1 MSVIVLA
8 AEGGGIID
16 WQELT
21 GQSQF
26 VIDVVSFP
34 IFSAIAG
41 LLTNWTGVLMMFA
54 PTRFTGFY
62 VPGLKTLFPFLPR
75 KLQILPTFAPGGI
88 LGFQGFIPARAEKM
102 ASLMVDKA
110 VSKIGSVHDFYR
122 VLDPDAIAAHV
133 ATHGK
138 DLFRPLVDD
147 LISRE
152 HPQLW
157 RDMTPRMKEIVYSR
171 VEAKIPEIS
180 RTAFARIGDNV
191 DQLVD
196 VKLLAVGH
204 LRRHPELLKD
214 IFYGMGAPELRFM
227 VRSGI
232 LGAPMGLLLALYL
245 HVHDSI
251 PIIGLIPHWLVILV
265 AAAFIGIAVNVI
277 AIKVVFTPGEPQPRY
292 KYLWKHAKL
301 AKRQPQ
307 AAADLGHA
315 FAYQVITMPNV
326 TRELVRGPR
335 GDRTSVLIQ
344 DVLSKEVAGIMGPLS
359 SISRAIVGSSEFEK
373 IQSGAGTAVLEV
385 APDVVQEATFSKR
398 QAEKIHDFCAEKL
411 RALPPGQF
419 MDMLYSAI
427 EQDAWLLYA
436 HGGILGIVVGAAHL
450 VIFGA

>member
-1 MSVIVLA
+1 MSVDVLA
-8 AEGGGIID
+8 SGGLID
-16 WQELT
+16 WEHLT
-21 GQSQF
+21 GQSKL
-26 VIDVVSFP
+26 VIDLVSIP
-34 IFSAIAG
+34 IFSALAG

-54 PTRFTGFY
+54 PSRFTGFY

-110 VSKIGSVHDFYR
+110 ITKIGSVHDFYR
-122 VLDPDAIAAHV
+122 ELEPDAIAAHL
-133 ATHGK
+133 ATAGH
-138 DLFRPLVDD
+138 DLFRPLVAD
-147 LISRE
+147 LMQRE

-157 RDMTPRMKEIVYSR
+157 RELSPHMKELVYR
-171 VEAKIPEIS
+171 QVEAKIPEIA
-180 RTAFARIGDNV
+180 RIALRRIGDNV

-232 LGAPMGLLLALYL
+232 LGAPIGFLLALYL
-245 HVHDSI
+245 QVHEHFFLLSWI
-251 PIIGLIPHWLVILV
+251 PAWVIVLVGASL
-265 AAAFIGIAVNVI
+265 IGIAVNVI

-326 TRELVRGPR
+326 THELLAGPR
-335 GDRTSVLIQ
+335 GDRTTVLIQ
-344 DVLSKEVAGIMGPLS
+344 DVLSKEISGILGPITSMVRVA
-359 SISRAIVGSSEFEK
+359 VGASEFDA
-373 IQSGAGTAVLEV
+373 IQSSAGTAVLEV
-385 APDVVQEATFSKR
+385 APGVVQEAGFSKV
-398 QAEKIHDFCAEKL
+398 QAEKIDRFCTEKL

-436 HGGILGIVVGAAHL
+436 HGGLLGVLVGVAHL
-450 VIFGA
+450 IFFGA

>member
-1 MSVIVLA
+1 MSVVVQASGL
-8 AEGGGIID
+8 ID
-16 WQELT
+16 WEELT
-21 GQSQF
+21 GQSKL
-26 VIDVVSFP
+26 VIDLVSIP
-34 IFSAIAG
+34 IFSALAG

-54 PTRFTGFY
+54 PVRFTGFY

-110 VSKIGSVHDFYR
+110 ITKIGSVHDFYR
-122 VLDPDAIAAHV
+122 ELEPDAIAAHL
-133 ATHGK
+133 AAAGQE
-138 DLFRPLVDD
+138 LFRPLVAD
-147 LISRE
+147 LMQRE

-157 RDMTPRMKEIVYSR
+157 RDLSPHMKELVHR
-171 VEAKIPEIS
+171 QVEAKIPEIA
-180 RTAFARIGDNV
+180 RTALHRIGDNV

-227 VRSGI
+227 VRSGV
-232 LGAPMGLLLALYL
+232 LGAPIGFLLAVYL
-245 HVHDSI
+245 QVHEHFFLLSWI
-251 PIIGLIPHWLVILV
+251 PSWVIVLLG
-265 AAAFIGIAVNVI
+265 ASLIGIAVNVI

-292 KYLWKHAKL
+292 KYPWKHAKL

-326 TRELVRGPR
+326 THELLAGPR
-335 GDRTSVLIQ
+335 GDRTTVVIQ
-344 DVLSKEVAGIMGPLS
+344 DVLSKEIGVILGPITSMVRVA
-359 SISRAIVGSSEFEK
+359 VGASEFDA
-373 IQSGAGTAVLEV
+373 IQAGAGTAVLQV
-385 APDVVQEATFSKR
+385 APGVVQDAAFSKV
-398 QAEKIHDFCAEKL
+398 QAEKIDRFCTEKL

-436 HGGILGIVVGAAHL
+436 HGGLLGIAVGVAHL
-450 VIFGA
+450 ILFGA

>member
-1 MSVIVLA
+1 MTTAVLA
-8 AEGGGIID
+8 FQGLVD
-16 WQELT
+16 WEALT
-21 GQSQF
+21 GQSKF
-26 VIDVVSFP
+26 VIELVSFP
-34 IFSAIAG
+34 IFCALAG
-41 LLTNWTGVLMMFA
+41 LLTNWTGVWMMFA

-62 VPGLKTLFPFLPR
+62 VPGLKVLFSFLPR

-110 VSKIGSVHDFYR
+110 IVKIGSVHDFYR
-122 VLDPDAIAAHV
+122 VLDPDAIAAQV
-133 ATHGK
+133 ASAGPA
-138 DLFRPLVDD
+138 LFRPMVDD
-147 LISRE
+147 IMERE

-157 RDMTPRMKEIVYSR
+157 HDLSPHMREMVYR
-171 VEAKIPEIS
+171 QVDAKIPDIA
-180 RTAFARIGDNV
+180 RTAFRQIGDNI

-245 HVHDSI
+245 HVHHDIFLVSWI
-251 PIIGLIPHWLVILV
+251 PAWLVVLLASAVIGVLV
-265 AAAFIGIAVNVI
+265 NII

-315 FAYQVITMPNV
+315 FAYEVITMPNV
-326 TRELVRGPR
+326 TRELLVGPR
-335 GDRTSVLIQ
+335 GDRTAVLIQ
-344 DVLSKEVAGIMGPLS
+344 DVLRKEVNSILGPMTS
-359 SISRAIVGSSEFEK
+359 MARVAVGSSEFDS
-373 IQSGAGTAVLEV
+373 IGSRAGMAVLEV
-385 APDVVQEATFSKR
+385 APAVVQEEGFSKV
-398 QAEKIHDFCAEKL
+398 QSEKIHKFCTEKL

-436 HGGILGIVVGAAHL
+436 HGGLLGVAVGVVHVAL
-450 VIFGA
+450 FGG